1 MFYESVLIILISVIR
16 SSDDLLIRV
25 NEIKGIFVTEGEKK
39 LSIGLL
45 ALIATLPIV
54 SVFLFLVILRWPA
67 KRAMPVSLAV
77 TILVAMFIWKV
88 PGNQVAAASFK
99 GIVTALEVGV
109 IVFGALLLLNTL
121 KESGAIFTI
130 RKGFTSISPDRRVQ
144 TIIVCWLF
152 GSFLEG
158 AAGWGAPATIVGPL
172 LVALGFPAMGAVM
185 VALILQSTP
194 VSYGAVGT
202 PILVGV
208 NTGLKDSPLVQSYVA
223 EQGTTIEAYI
233 NGIGG
238 QVALIHGIIG
248 IFIPLFMVTM
258 LTYFFGKNK
267 SIVEGLA
274 IWKFAIFAGLA
285 FTVPYALVANL
296 LGPEFPSLLG
306 GLIGLAIV
314 VPAAKKGWFIP
325 EKTWDFAEASK
336 WDPAWTGSLQVDH
349 SEEPKKN
356 ISFMAAWL
364 PYLLVAVLLIVTRVA
379 YLPFAGWIQSQVI
392 RFENVFGT
400 LITVES
406 KPLNIPGVIFIL
418 VSLLSIFIF
427 KMNMKEY
434 GRAVK
439 NSFKTVVSA
448 MAALVFAVPMVQ
460 VFINS
465 GVNAADYAGMPL
477 AMAEG
482 ISNIFGSSWPL
493 VAPTIGAIGAF
504 AAGSNT
510 VSNMMFS
517 LFQFGVA
524 DNILANPATIVAL
537 QAVGGAAGNMI
548 CVHNVVAASSSA
560 GLIGKEGNLI
570 RKTLIPMTFYVVFAG
585 SIGYVAIHGLGLNI
599 GTVILA
605 AIACFLIAVIAKG
618 QMQNKLDTKQLK
630 KIV

>member
-1 MFYESVLIILISVIR
+1 M
-16 SSDDLLIRV
+16 
-25 NEIKGIFVTEGEKK
+25 
-39 LSIGLL
+39 SIGLL

-67 KRAMPVSLAV
+67 KRAMPVSLIL
-77 TILVAMFIWKV
+77 TILMAMFIWKV
-88 PGNQVAAASFK
+88 PGNQIAAASAK

-109 IVFGALLLLNTL
+109 IVFGAILLLNTL
-121 KESGAIFTI
+121 KASGAIFTI
-130 RKGFTSISPDRRVQ
+130 RKGFMSISTDRRVQ

-172 LVALGFPAMGAVM
+172 LVAIGFPAMGAVM

-202 PILVGV
+202 PILIGV
-208 NTGLKDSPLVQSYVA
+208 HSGLKDSPLVQSYIA
-223 EQGTTIEAYI
+223 EQGTTFDAYI
-233 NGIGG
+233 NAIGG
-238 QVALIHGIIG
+238 QVALIHGVIG

-267 SIVEGLA
+267 SIAEGLA
-274 IWKFAIFAGLA
+274 IWKFAVFAGLA

-296 LGPEFPSLLG
+296 LGPEFPSLIG

-314 VPAAKKGWFIP
+314 VPAAKKGLFTP
-325 EKTWDFAEASK
+325 VKAWDFEEKSH
-336 WDPAWTGSLQVDH
+336 WNPSWTGSLDVDATDK
-349 SEEPKKN
+349 PKKQ
-356 ISFMAAWL
+356 ISFLAAWL
-364 PYLLVAVLLIVTRVA
+364 PYLLVAVLLVLTRVQ
-379 YLPFAGWIQSQVI
+379 YLPFSAWLQAFVLK
-392 RFENVFGT
+392 FESVFGT
-400 LITVES
+400 AITIES
-406 KPLNIPGVIFIL
+406 KPLNLPGVIFIV

-427 KMNMKEY
+427 KMNVRDYEQ
-434 GRAVK
+434 AVK
-439 NSFKTVVSA
+439 DSFKTIVSA

-465 GVNAADYAGMPL
+465 GINAADFTSMPL
-477 AMAEG
+477 ALAEG
-482 ISNIFGSSWPL
+482 ISNIFGSYWPL
-493 VAPTIGAIGAF
+493 AAPTIGAIGAF

-524 DNILANPATIVAL
+524 DNILASPATIVAL

-560 GLIGKEGNLI
+560 GLIGREGSLI
-570 RKTLIPMTFYVVFAG
+570 RKTLIPMTFYVIFAG
-585 SIGYVAIHGLGLNI
+585 GIGYVAINGIGMNI
-599 GTVILA
+599 GTLILA
-605 AIACFLIAVIAKG
+605 AVAVFIAVFIAKG
-618 QMQNKLDTKQLK
+618 QKQNRMEDKRLK
-630 KIV
+630 KSA

>member
-1 MFYESVLIILISVIR
+1 MESM
-16 SSDDLLIRV
+16 
-25 NEIKGIFVTEGEKK
+25 
-39 LSIGLL
+39 SIGTL
-45 ALIATLPIV
+45 AWIATLPIV

-67 KRAMPVSLAV
+67 KKAMPVSLLI
-77 TILVAMFIWKV
+77 TIVMAMFVWKV
-88 PGNQVAAASFK
+88 PGNQVAAASVK

-109 IVFGALLLLNTL
+109 IVFGAILLLNTL

-130 RKGFTSISPDRRVQ
+130 RKGFTNISPDRRVQ

-172 LVALGFPAMGAVM
+172 LVAIGFPAMGAVM

-202 PILVGV
+202 PILIGV
-208 NTGLKDSPLVQSYVA
+208 NSGLKDSPLVQKYIA
-223 EQGTTIEAYI
+223 EQGTTFEAYI

-238 QVALIHGIIG
+238 QVALIHGVIG

-267 SIVEGLA
+267 SITEGLA
-274 IWKFAIFAGLA
+274 IWKFAIFAGLS

-296 LGPEFPSLLG
+296 LGPEFPSLIG

-314 VPAAKKGWFIP
+314 VPAAKKGLFIP
-325 EKTWDFAEASK
+325 KKSWDFDKESN
-336 WDPAWTGSLQVDH
+336 WDPAWTGTLQVDDND
-349 SEEPKKN
+349 KQKQN
-356 ISFMAAWL
+356 VSFVKAWL
-364 PYLLVAVLLIVTRVA
+364 PYLLVAVLLVATRVS
-379 YLPFAGWIQSQVI
+379 YLPFSAWLQSWVI
-392 RFENVFGT
+392 NLETLFGT
-400 LITVES
+400 EITVAS
-406 KPLNIPGVIFIL
+406 KPLNLPGTIFIL
-418 VSLLSIFIF
+418 VSLLSIFIY

-434 GRAVK
+434 SRVVK
-439 NSFKTVVSA
+439 DSSKTIVSA
-448 MAALVFAVPMVQ
+448 MAALIFAVPMVQ

-465 GVNAADYAGMPL
+465 GINAADYTSMPL
-477 AMAEG
+477 ALAEG
-482 ISNIFGSSWPL
+482 ISNVFGSYWPL
-493 VAPTIGAIGAF
+493 AAPTIGAIGAF

-524 DNILANPATIVAL
+524 DNILAAPATIVAL

-560 GLIGKEGNLI
+560 GLIGREGNLI
-570 RKTLIPMTFYVVFAG
+570 RKTLIPMTFYVIFAG
-585 SIGYVAIHGLGLNI
+585 AIGYVAINGLGLNI

-605 AIACFLIAVIAKG
+605 IVAGFIITLIIKGERKNRSDDKKLRKIA
-618 QMQNKLDTKQLK
+618 
-630 KIV
+630 

>member
-1 MFYESVLIILISVIR
+1 M
-16 SSDDLLIRV
+16 
-25 NEIKGIFVTEGEKK
+25 N
-39 LSIGLL
+39 IGTL

-67 KRAMPVSLAV
+67 KRAMPVSLV
-77 TILVAMFIWKV
+77 LTIIMAMFIWEV
-88 PGNQVAAASFK
+88 PGNQVAAAGVK
-99 GIVTALEVGV
+99 GVVTALEVGV
-109 IVFGALLLLNTL
+109 IVFGAILLLNTL
-121 KESGAIFTI
+121 KKSGAIFTI
-130 RKGFTSISPDRRVQ
+130 RKGFMSISPDRRVQ

-172 LVALGFPAMGAVM
+172 LVAIGFPAMGAVM

-202 PILVGV
+202 PILIGV
-208 NTGLKDSPLVQSYVA
+208 NSGLKDSPLVQSYIA
-223 EQGTTIEAYI
+223 EQGTTFDAYI

-238 QVALIHGIIG
+238 QVALIHGVIG

-267 SIVEGLA
+267 SIAEGLA

-296 LGPEFPSLLG
+296 LGPEFPSLIG

-314 VPAAKKGWFIP
+314 VPAAKKGLFIP
-325 EKTWDFAEASK
+325 EKSWDFDEKGTWDPS
-336 WDPAWTGSLQVDH
+336 WTGSLQVDE
-349 SEEPKKN
+349 SEKPKKQV
-356 ISFMAAWL
+356 SFMAAWL
-364 PYLLVAVLLIVTRVA
+364 PYLLVAILLVLTRLK
-379 YLPFAGWIQSQVI
+379 YLPFSAWLQALVI
-392 RFENVFGT
+392 RFESLFGT
-400 LITVES
+400 AITVES
-406 KPLNIPGVIFIL
+406 KPLNLPGFIFIV

-439 NSFKTVVSA
+439 DSFKTIVSA
-448 MAALVFAVPMVQ
+448 MAALIFAVPMVQ

-465 GVNAADYAGMPL
+465 GINAADYTSMPL
-477 AMAEG
+477 ALAEG
-482 ISNIFGSSWPL
+482 ISNIFGSYWPL
-493 VAPTIGAIGAF
+493 AAPAIGAIGAF

-524 DNILANPATIVAL
+524 DNILAAPATIVAL

-570 RKTLIPMTFYVVFAG
+570 RKTLIPMTFYVIFAG
-585 SIGYVAIHGLGLNI
+585 GIGYVAINGIGLNI

-605 AIACFLIAVIAKG
+605 VVAGFIVALIAKG
-618 QMQNKLDTKQLK
+618 QKQNRMEAKQLRK
-630 KIV
+630 TA

>member
-1 MFYESVLIILISVIR
+1 MM
-16 SSDDLLIRV
+16 
-25 NEIKGIFVTEGEKK
+25 NEYAIKKERKTM
-39 LSIGLL
+39 SIGML
-45 ALIATLPIV
+45 ALIATIPIV
-54 SVFLFLVILRWPA
+54 SVFVFLVILRWPA
-67 KRAMPVSLAV
+67 NKAMPLSLIVTVLMAMAV
-77 TILVAMFIWKV
+77 WKV
-88 PGNQVAAASFK
+88 PGAQIGAAAVK
-99 GIVTALEVGV
+99 GLATALEVGV
-109 IVFGALLLLNTL
+109 IVFGAILLLNTL

-130 RKGFTSISPDRRVQ
+130 RKGFMSISPDRRVQ

-172 LVALGFPAMGAVM
+172 LVAIGFPAMGAVM

-202 PILVGV
+202 PILIGV

-223 EQGTTIEAYI
+223 EQGTTMEAYI

-238 QVALIHGIIG
+238 QVALIHGVIG

-267 SIVEGLA
+267 SIAEGLA

-296 LGPEFPSLLG
+296 LGPEFPSMIG

-314 VPAAKKGWFIP
+314 VPAARKGFLVPKKS
-325 EKTWDFAEASK
+325 WDFDSADN
-336 WDPAWTGSLQVDH
+336 WDPAWTGTLQVDK
-349 SEEPKKN
+349 EDAAKKPV
-356 ISFMAAWL
+356 SFLAAWM
-364 PYLLVAVLLIVTRVA
+364 PYILVAVLLVLTRLKT
-379 YLPFAGWIQSQVI
+379 LPFAGWIQSWVI
-392 RFENVFGT
+392 SLENVFGT
-400 LITVES
+400 VITVES
-406 KPLNIPGVIFIL
+406 KPLNIPGVVFIA
-418 VSLLSIFIF
+418 VSLISILIYR
-427 KMNMKEY
+427 MNMKAY

-439 NSFKTVVSA
+439 DSFKTVVSA
-448 MAALVFAVPMVQ
+448 MAALIFAVPMVQ

-465 GVNAADYAGMPL
+465 GVNAADYTSMPL
-477 AMAEG
+477 ALAEG
-482 ISNIFGSSWPL
+482 ISEVFGSYWPL
-493 VAPTIGAIGAF
+493 AAPTIGAIGAF

-510 VSNMMFS
+510 ISNMMFS

-524 DNILANPATIVAL
+524 DNIMAAPATIVAL

-570 RKTLIPMTFYVVFAG
+570 RKTLIPMTFYVIFAG
-585 SIGYVAIHGLGLNI
+585 GIGYTAINGLGLNA
-599 GTVILA
+599 GTAILA
-605 AIACFLIAVIAKG
+605 LAAGFILVMLYKG
-618 QMQNKLDTKQLK
+618 EKQNRTESRQLK
-630 KIV
+630 KTA

>member
-1 MFYESVLIILISVIR
+1 
-16 SSDDLLIRV
+16 
-25 NEIKGIFVTEGEKK
+25 
-39 LSIGLL
+39 LSIGTL

-67 KRAMPVSLAV
+67 KRAMPVSLV
-77 TILVAMFIWKV
+77 LTMIMAMFIWEV
-88 PGNQVAAASFK
+88 PGNQVAAAGVK
-99 GIVTALEVGV
+99 GVVTALEVGV
-109 IVFGALLLLNTL
+109 IVFGAILLLNTL

-130 RKGFTSISPDRRVQ
+130 RKGFMSISPDRRVQ

-172 LVALGFPAMGAVM
+172 LVAIGFPAMGAVM

-202 PILVGV
+202 PILIGV
-208 NTGLKDSPLVQSYVA
+208 NSGLKDSPLVQSYIA
-223 EQGTTIEAYI
+223 EQGTTFDAYI

-238 QVALIHGIIG
+238 QVALIHGVIG

-267 SIVEGLA
+267 SIAEGLA

-296 LGPEFPSLLG
+296 LGPEFPSLIG

-314 VPAAKKGWFIP
+314 VPAAKKGLFIP
-325 EKTWDFAEASK
+325 EKSWDFDEKGTWDPS
-336 WDPAWTGSLQVDH
+336 WTGSLQIDE
-349 SEEPKKN
+349 SDKPKKQV
-356 ISFMAAWL
+356 SFMAAWL
-364 PYLLVAVLLIVTRVA
+364 PYLLVAILLVLTRLK
-379 YLPFAGWIQSQVI
+379 YLPFSAWLQALVI
-392 RFENVFGT
+392 RFESLFGT
-400 LITVES
+400 AITVES
-406 KPLNIPGVIFIL
+406 KPLNLPGFIFIV

-439 NSFKTVVSA
+439 DSFKTIVSA
-448 MAALVFAVPMVQ
+448 MAALIFAVPMVQ

-465 GVNAADYAGMPL
+465 GINAADYTSMPL
-477 AMAEG
+477 ALAEG
-482 ISNIFGSSWPL
+482 ISNIFGSYWPL
-493 VAPTIGAIGAF
+493 AAPAIGAIGAF

-524 DNILANPATIVAL
+524 DNILAAPATIVAL

-570 RKTLIPMTFYVVFAG
+570 RKTLIPMTFYVIFAG
-585 SIGYVAIHGLGLNI
+585 GIGYVAINGIGLNI
-599 GTVILA
+599 GTIILA
-605 AIACFLIAVIAKG
+605 VVAGFIVTLIAKG
-618 QMQNKLDTKQLK
+618 QKQNRMEVKHLRKTA
-630 KIV
+630 

>member
-1 MFYESVLIILISVIR
+1 M
-16 SSDDLLIRV
+16 
-25 NEIKGIFVTEGEKK
+25 
-39 LSIGLL
+39 SIGTL

-67 KRAMPVSLAV
+67 KRAMPVSLAL
-77 TILVAMFIWKV
+77 TIIMAMFIWEV
-88 PGNQVAAASFK
+88 PGNQVAAAGVK
-99 GIVTALEVGV
+99 GVVTALEVGV
-109 IVFGALLLLNTL
+109 IVFGAILLLNTL

-130 RKGFTSISPDRRVQ
+130 RKGFMSISPDRRVQ

-172 LVALGFPAMGAVM
+172 LVAIGFPAMGAVM

-202 PILVGV
+202 PILIGV
-208 NTGLKDSPLVQSYVA
+208 NSGLKDSPLVQSYIA
-223 EQGTTIEAYI
+223 EQGTTFDAYI

-238 QVALIHGIIG
+238 QVALIHGVIG

-258 LTYFFGKNK
+258 LTYFFGRNK
-267 SIVEGLA
+267 SIAEGLA

-296 LGPEFPSLLG
+296 LGPEFPSLIG

-314 VPAAKKGWFIP
+314 VPAAKKGLFIP
-325 EKTWDFAEASK
+325 EKAWDFEEKSN
-336 WDPAWTGSLQVDH
+336 WDPSWTGSLQVDE
-349 SEEPKKN
+349 SEKPKKQV
-356 ISFMAAWL
+356 SFMAAWL
-364 PYLLVAVLLIVTRVA
+364 PYLLVAVLLVLTRLK
-379 YLPFAGWIQSQVI
+379 YLPFSAWLQALVI
-392 RFENVFGT
+392 RFESLFGT
-400 LITVES
+400 AITVES
-406 KPLNIPGVIFIL
+406 KPLNLPGFIFIV

-439 NSFKTVVSA
+439 DSFKTIVSA
-448 MAALVFAVPMVQ
+448 MAALIFAVPMVQ

-465 GVNAADYAGMPL
+465 GINAADYTSMPL
-477 AMAEG
+477 ALAEG
-482 ISNIFGSSWPL
+482 ISTIFGSYWPL
-493 VAPTIGAIGAF
+493 AAPTIGAIGAF

-524 DNILANPATIVAL
+524 DNILAAPATIVAL

-560 GLIGKEGNLI
+560 GLIGKEGSLI
-570 RKTLIPMTFYVVFAG
+570 RKTLIPMTFYVIFAG
-585 SIGYVAIHGLGLNI
+585 GIGYVAINGIGLNI
-599 GTVILA
+599 GTIILA
-605 AIACFLIAVIAKG
+605 VVAGFIVTLIAKG
-618 QMQNKLDTKQLK
+618 QKQNRIEVKQLRK
-630 KIV
+630 TA

>member
-1 MFYESVLIILISVIR
+1 M
-16 SSDDLLIRV
+16 
-25 NEIKGIFVTEGEKK
+25 
-39 LSIGLL
+39 SIGLL

-67 KRAMPVSLAV
+67 KRAMPVSLIL
-77 TILVAMFIWKV
+77 TILMAMFIWKV
-88 PGNQVAAASFK
+88 PGNQIAAASAK

-109 IVFGALLLLNTL
+109 IVFGAILLLNTL
-121 KESGAIFTI
+121 KASGAIFTI
-130 RKGFTSISPDRRVQ
+130 RKGFMSISPDRRVQ

-172 LVALGFPAMGAVM
+172 LVAIGFPAMGAVM

-202 PILVGV
+202 PILIGV
-208 NTGLKDSPLVQSYVA
+208 HSGLKDSPLVQSYIA
-223 EQGTTIEAYI
+223 EQGTTFDAYI
-233 NGIGG
+233 NAIGG
-238 QVALIHGIIG
+238 QVALIHGVIG

-267 SIVEGLA
+267 SIAEGLA
-274 IWKFAIFAGLA
+274 IWKFAVFAGLA

-296 LGPEFPSLLG
+296 LGPEFPSLIG

-314 VPAAKKGWFIP
+314 VPAAKKGLFTP
-325 EKTWDFAEASK
+325 VKAWDFEEKSH
-336 WDPAWTGSLQVDH
+336 WNPSWMGSLDVDATDK
-349 SEEPKKN
+349 PKKQ
-356 ISFMAAWL
+356 ISFLAAWL
-364 PYLLVAVLLIVTRVA
+364 PYLLVAVLLVLTRVQ
-379 YLPFAGWIQSQVI
+379 YLPFSAWLQAFVLK
-392 RFENVFGT
+392 FESVFGT
-400 LITVES
+400 AITIES
-406 KPLNIPGVIFIL
+406 KPLNLPGVIFIV

-427 KMNMKEY
+427 KMNVRDYEQ
-434 GRAVK
+434 AVK
-439 NSFKTVVSA
+439 DSFKTIVSA

-465 GVNAADYAGMPL
+465 GINAADFTSMPL
-477 AMAEG
+477 ALAEG
-482 ISNIFGSSWPL
+482 ISNIFGSYWPL
-493 VAPTIGAIGAF
+493 TAPTIGAIGAF

-524 DNILANPATIVAL
+524 DNILASPATIVAL

-560 GLIGKEGNLI
+560 GLIGREGSLI
-570 RKTLIPMTFYVVFAG
+570 RKTLIPMTFYVIFAG
-585 SIGYVAIHGLGLNI
+585 GIGYVAINGIGMNI
-599 GTVILA
+599 GTLILA
-605 AIACFLIAVIAKG
+605 AVAVFIAVFIAKG
-618 QMQNKLDTKQLK
+618 QKQNRMEDKRLK
-630 KIV
+630 KSA

>member
-1 MFYESVLIILISVIR
+1 M
-16 SSDDLLIRV
+16 
-25 NEIKGIFVTEGEKK
+25 
-39 LSIGLL
+39 SIGLL

-67 KRAMPVSLAV
+67 KRAMPVSLIL
-77 TILVAMFIWKV
+77 TILMAMFIWKV
-88 PGNQVAAASFK
+88 PGNQIAAASVK

-109 IVFGALLLLNTL
+109 IVFGAILLLNTL
-121 KESGAIFTI
+121 KASGAIFTI
-130 RKGFTSISPDRRVQ
+130 RKGFMSISPDRRVQ

-172 LVALGFPAMGAVM
+172 LVAIGFPAMGAVM

-202 PILVGV
+202 PILIGV
-208 NTGLKDSPLVQSYVA
+208 HSGLKDSPLVQSYIA
-223 EQGTTIEAYI
+223 EQGTTFDAYI
-233 NGIGG
+233 NAIGG
-238 QVALIHGIIG
+238 QVALIHGVIG

-267 SIVEGLA
+267 SIAEGLA
-274 IWKFAIFAGLA
+274 IWKFAVFAGLA

-296 LGPEFPSLLG
+296 LGPEFPSLIG

-314 VPAAKKGWFIP
+314 VPAAKKGLFTP
-325 EKTWDFAEASK
+325 VKAWDFEEKSH
-336 WDPAWTGSLQVDH
+336 WNPSWTGSLDVDATDK
-349 SEEPKKN
+349 PKKQ
-356 ISFMAAWL
+356 ISFLAAWL
-364 PYLLVAVLLIVTRVA
+364 PYLLVAVLLVLTRVQ
-379 YLPFAGWIQSQVI
+379 YLPFSAWLQAFVLK
-392 RFENVFGT
+392 FESVFGT
-400 LITVES
+400 AITIES
-406 KPLNIPGVIFIL
+406 KPLNLPGVIFIV

-427 KMNMKEY
+427 KMNVRDY
-434 GRAVK
+434 GQAVK
-439 NSFKTVVSA
+439 DSFKTIVSA

-465 GVNAADYAGMPL
+465 GINAADFTSMPL
-477 AMAEG
+477 ALAEG
-482 ISNIFGSSWPL
+482 ISNIFGSYWPL
-493 VAPTIGAIGAF
+493 TAPTIGAIGAF

-524 DNILANPATIVAL
+524 DNILASPATIVAL

-560 GLIGKEGNLI
+560 GLIGREGSLI
-570 RKTLIPMTFYVVFAG
+570 RKTLIPMTFYVIFAG
-585 SIGYVAIHGLGLNI
+585 GIGYVAINGIGMNI
-599 GTVILA
+599 GTLILA
-605 AIACFLIAVIAKG
+605 AVAVFIAVFIAKG
-618 QMQNKLDTKQLK
+618 QKQNRMEDKRLK
-630 KIV
+630 KSA